1 MVITVKF
8 VKSIGLFFVIP
19 MISLCLGVCLGYLLR
34 TRPELKTEEDQGQ
47 SLVNKSVIL
56 DYAEAN
62 DAKTVVSGGETLC
75 VETEYVL
82 EEMDSNRGTCVETTW
97 RLPEKYVGMNREQ
110 FIEAIR
116 LYEVSPPLSELER
129 GFQSLE
135 VRSFSR
141 QKVVVRMNYSYLQPG
156 EGYYLAVY
164 DNKVVVLLDDC
175 KTVYIE
181 TQLTMDQLP
190 QEVQERLIRT
200 IRVDTEQELYD
211 FLETYSS

>member
-1 MVITVKF
+1 MKF

-47 SLVNKSVIL
+47 SLVNKSVIM
-56 DYAEAN
+56 DCAEGN

-110 FIEAIR
+110 FLEAIR

>member
-34 TRPELKTEEDQGQ
+34 TQPELKTEEDQGQ

-56 DYAEAN
+56 DCAEAN

-110 FIEAIR
+110 FLEAIR

>member
-47 SLVNKSVIL
+47 SLVNKSVIM
-56 DYAEAN
+56 DCAEGN

-110 FIEAIR
+110 FLEAIR

>member
-56 DYAEAN
+56 DCAEAN

-110 FIEAIR
+110 FLEAIR
-116 LYEVSPPLSELER
+116 LYEVSPPLYELER

>member
-56 DYAEAN
+56 DCAEGN

-110 FIEAIR
+110 FLEAIR

>member
-1 MVITVKF
+1 MKF

-56 DYAEAN
+56 DCAEGN

-110 FIEAIR
+110 FLEAIR

>member
-1 MVITVKF
+1 
-8 VKSIGLFFVIP
+8 

-56 DYAEAN
+56 DCAEAN

-110 FIEAIR
+110 FLEAIR